1 MSENRDEILIRAYNN
16 NDEPGVVSLWTKIFP
31 DSPRHNNFRDDI
43 KRKSTTQG
51 HLFLVAYHNSKLIGT
66 AMAGF
71 DGHRGWVYY
80 VAVHPDYRLKGL
92 GSRLMSKVE
101 SGLEDLGCTKL
112 NLQIRS
118 SNAEVRAFY
127 KNLGYT
133 VEDRISMGKILSI
146 S

>member
-1 MSENRDEILIRAYNN
+1 MSENRNEILIRAYNN

-31 DSPRHNNFRDDI
+31 NSPHHNNFRGDI
-43 KRKSTTQG
+43 KRKSSTQE
-51 HLFLVAYHNSKLIGT
+51 HLFLVAYHSSRLIGT

-80 VAVHPDYRLKGL
+80 VAVHPNYRLKGL
-92 GSRLMSKVE
+92 GRKLMSKVE

-118 SNAEVRAFY
+118 SNSEVMTFY
-127 KNLGYT
+127 KKLGYN
-133 VEDRISMGKILSI
+133 VEDRVSMGKILSI

>member
-1 MSENRDEILIRAYNN
+1 MSENKNEFLIRAYHNK
-16 NDEPGVVSLWTKIFP
+16 DESSVVSLWTLIFP
-31 DSPRHNNFRDDI
+31 NSPRHNNFRDDI
-43 KRKSTTQG
+43 KRKSATQE
-51 HLFLVAYHNSKLIGT
+51 HLFFVAYHGSKLIGT

-101 SGLEDLGCTKL
+101 SGLEDLGCNKL

-118 SNAEVRAFY
+118 SNAGVRAFY
-127 KNLGYT
+127 KNLGYN

-146 S
+146 L